1 MTAASTR
8 SVTAPSLA
16 ERVPLATPARI
27 AALAN
32 LPLFHR
38 IAGRK
43 AVVAGGSD
51 GALWKAELLAA
62 AGADVLV
69 LAGDATQAEKYQTLA
84 ASPAGGSVTVL
95 PRGWI
100 PADLDGAALAV
111 AAPVDRDEALRFVA
125 AARAVGATV
134 NIIDQTEL
142 CDVLFGTI
150 VNRSPVVL
158 AISTDG
164 GSPMLGQSIR
174 ARIESVLPLGLAGW
188 AKAAQA
194 WRPWLKQQVTSFD
207 DRRRFWE
214 GFVERAWANPDHV
227 PTAADRDTLRDA
239 PHVAERKGR
248 VTLVG
253 AGPGDPELLTLKAV
267 RALQSATVILYDDL
281 VGPEVLELAR
291 REARRIA
298 VGKSA
303 SGPSCRQE
311 DINARIV
318 ALALAGERVV
328 RLKGGDPLIFGR
340 ATEEIDACRA
350 AGIAVSIIPG
360 ITAAQGAAAAL
371 GLSLTERGQARRI
384 QFVTGHG
391 ADGKLPADM
400 DWGAIADPAAT
411 TIVYMPRATLAEFTR
426 LAMAAGLGQG
436 TPAVAIASATLATQ
450 AQVAGTIADIAD
462 LAATLPP
469 SVPVTVIIGRIARQ
483 RVATSAAVIAFR
495 QAGAAQ

>member
-1 MTAASTR
+1 MTAAAARNMPVLSQT
-8 SVTAPSLA
+8 

-27 AALAN
+27 APLAN

-38 IAGRK
+38 IAGRRV
-43 AVVAGGSD
+43 VVAGASD

-62 AGADVLV
+62 AGGDVLV
-69 LAGDATQAEKYQTLA
+69 LAGDAVQAEKYDALA
-84 ASPAGGSVTVL
+84 AYPVGGSVTVL
-95 PRGWI
+95 PRGWTE
-100 PADLDGAALAV
+100 ADLDGAALAIG
-111 AAPVDRDEALRFVA
+111 APADRDEALRFVA
-125 AARAVGATV
+125 AARAAGAAV
-134 NIIDQTEL
+134 NVIDQTEL
-142 CDVLFGTI
+142 CDVMFGTI
-150 VNRSPVVL
+150 INRSPVVL

-164 GSPMLGQSIR
+164 GAPMLGQSIR

-188 AKAAQA
+188 AKAAHA

-214 GFVERAWANPDHV
+214 RFVERAWADPDHV
-227 PTAADRDTLRDA
+227 PTAADRETLRDA
-239 PHVAERKGR
+239 PRVADRKGR

-281 VGPEVLELAR
+281 VGPAVLELAR

-360 ITAAQGAAAAL
+360 ISAAQGAAAAL

-400 DWGAIADPAAT
+400 DWSAIADPAAT
-411 TIVYMPRATLAEFTR
+411 TIVYMPRATLAEFAR
-426 LAMAAGLGQG
+426 LAITAGLGRD
-436 TPAVAIASATLATQ
+436 TPAVAIASATLAAQT
-450 AQVAGTIADIAD
+450 QVAGTIADIAE

-469 SVPVTVIIGRIARQ
+469 RVPVTVIIGQVARA
-483 RVATSAAVIAFR
+483 RAATSADVISLQTAR
-495 QAGAAQ
+495 AAR